1 MHSEF
6 HGVNEKTSQTS
17 GESVKGSGTLILVSQ
32 NDKKW
37 R

>member
-6 HGVNEKTSQTS
+6 YSVKEKTSQTS
-17 GESVKGSGTLILVSQ
+17 GERVKGPGTLILVSQ
-32 NDKKW
+32 NDERW